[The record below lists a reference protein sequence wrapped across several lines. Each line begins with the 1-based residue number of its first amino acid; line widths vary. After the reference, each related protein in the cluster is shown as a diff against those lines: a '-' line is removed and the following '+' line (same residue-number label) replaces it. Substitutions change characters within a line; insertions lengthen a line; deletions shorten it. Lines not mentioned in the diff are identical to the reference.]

1 MGRALHFTEKRD
13 ADRNEYWKGARFT
26 RGRSYQTGRGYELTR
41 AIRSRNPLAL

>member
-13 ADRNEYWKGARFT
+13 ANRNEYWKGRDSLVAKL
-26 RGRSYQTGRGYELTR
+26 SNVEWHELTR